1 MTTVNAFL
9 RFRRLLPQR
18 TRYTATIDTV
28 HSDGTSTATTRDGG
42 KVRVIGDTLTAGT
55 KAWIEDG
62 RIVGEAPALQEYV
75 ELV

>member
-18 TRYTATIDTV
+18 TRYTATIDAV
-28 HSDGTSTATTRDGG
+28 NSDGTSTATTRDGG
-42 KVRVIGDTLTAGT
+42 KVRLIGDTLTAGT